1 MTLNGKKILMITES
15 PYPEDTRIK
24 NEATA
29 LTGAGYAITVIALN
43 FRGRPFFE
51 TLDGVPVYRLPMIT
65 VFKKSHTRKSW
76 FGLLLYRLR
85 SAIGYVVEYVY
96 FTSVSFLLSLYI
108 AIRHGVD
115 GVHLHNPPNTLVV
128 TGAFFRFIGKR
139 FVFDHHD
146 LAPELYLSKYNVGKD
161 LLYRVLLFEERIC
174 LRLAH
179 MVIATN
185 ESYKAIDAARGPI
198 DPDKII
204 VVRNGPDPNRFKLTQ
219 PDPELKAMGKTIL
232 GYVGIMGPQD
242 GVDYMLRALHH
253 LAYRMGREDFYCV
266 IIGPGDALDDLIGLA
281 QELSLQPFVRFTG
294 FISKADLLM
303 YLSSA
308 DICLDPNP
316 SSPLNDVSTW
326 IKVMEYM
333 ALGKP
338 VVSFDLKET
347 RHSAREAAVYV
358 PPNDVQAFARAV
370 ARLMDD
376 PIKREEM
383 GRYGRKRIADA
394 LAWKYSAEVLTRGY
408 DRLTS
413 GAAHFAP
420 AAVPAAESKL
430 TVHSK

>member
-1 MTLNGKKILMITES
+1 MTLNGKKILMISES

-29 LTGAGYAITVIALN
+29 LTAAGYDISIIALN
-43 FRGRPFFE
+43 FKGRPFFE
-51 TLDGVPVYRLPMIT
+51 TLDGVHVYRLPMIT
-65 VFKKSHTRKSW
+65 VFKKSHSRSSW
-76 FGLLLYRLR
+76 FSLLLYRLR
-85 SAIGYVVEYVY
+85 SAIGYIVEYVY
-96 FTSVSFLLSLYI
+96 FTSISFLLSLYI

-115 GVHLHNPPNTLVV
+115 VVHLHNPPNTLVV
-128 TGAFFRFIGKR
+128 TGAFFRFIGKL

-161 LLYRVLLFEERIC
+161 LLYRMLLFEERLC
-174 LRLAH
+174 LRLSH

-185 ESYKAIDAARGPI
+185 ESYKAIDADRGPI

-204 VVRNGPDPNRFKLTQ
+204 IVRNGPDPNQFKLTQ
-219 PDPELKAMGKTIL
+219 PDPELKAMGRTIL
-232 GYVGIMGPQD
+232 AYVGIMGPQD

-253 LAYRMGREDFYCV
+253 LAYNLGRDDFYCV
-266 IIGPGDALDDLIGLA
+266 IIGPGDALDDLIGLSR
-281 QELSLQPFVRFTG
+281 ELALEPYVRFTG

-338 VVSFDLKET
+338 MVSFDLKET
-347 RHSAREAAVYV
+347 RHSAQAAAVYV
-358 PPNDVQAFARAV
+358 PPNDVQAFAQAV

-383 GRYGRKRIADA
+383 GRCGRKRIDDA
-394 LAWKYSAEVLTRGY
+394 LAWKYSAEKLSRGY
-408 DRLTS
+408 ERLIS
-413 GAAHFAP
+413 RLAQFEP
-420 AAVPAAESKL
+420 ATVPPAESKL
-430 TVHSK
+430 KGR